1 MKLQQEKYNA
11 PAVKK
16 MLDIIEMMADQESGK
31 GFTINEISKITGI
44 PLNSVYRIC
53 IELEK
58 RKYLERDPE
67 SGIYRL
73 GMGFYY
79 IGMAVANRIDI
90 RSSAR
95 PIMDHLRD
103 ECGETVHLCIYQ
115 NKKMVLLEQ
124 SQTNL
129 NIKLCVDTGSVLY
142 PHASAFG
149 KCILAYLDEGEF
161 QDYIQEPLVSLT
173 ENTIT
178 DPNVLRSEIQ
188 RIRIR
193 NIAYDHEEY
202 IEGLNCIGSAVFDK
216 SGKVTAAIGIVALNH
231 RFKIDT
237 EKNEKLVFEA
247 AQKLSET
254 LGCDKKTFLSILS
267 TFEKIEYFENIPE

>member
-1 MKLQQEKYNA
+1 MQQDKYSA
-11 PAVKK
+11 PAIKK
-16 MLDIIEMMADQESGK
+16 MLDIIEMMANQESGK
-31 GFTINEISKITGI
+31 GFTINEMNKMTGI

-58 RKYLERDPE
+58 RKYLEKDTE

-90 RSSAR
+90 RSSAK
-95 PIMDHLRD
+95 PIMDQLRD
-103 ECGETVHLCIYQ
+103 ECGETVHLCTYQ
-115 NKKMVLLEQ
+115 NKKIVLLEQ

-149 KCILAYLDEGEF
+149 KCILAYLDESEF
-161 QDYIQEPLVSLT
+161 QSYTQEPLVRLT
-173 ENTIT
+173 DNTIT
-178 DPNVLRSEIQ
+178 DPDILRMELQ
-188 RIRIR
+188 KIRPR

-202 IEGLNCIGSAVFDK
+202 LEGLNCIGSTVFDK
-216 SGKVTAAIGIVALNH
+216 SGKAAAAIGIVALNH
-231 RFKIDT
+231 RFKIET
-237 EKNEKLVFEA
+237 EKNEHLVFEA

-254 LGCDKKTFLSILS
+254 LGCDRKLYSSIIS
-267 TFEKIEYFENIPE
+267 AFEKIENSEKTSE